1 MQRTQASLRKKIL
14 SWFMPLMLLLIIA
27 DSTILHR
34 LAVNALGKE
43 LDFELYDSVDDISDY
58 LKVSGLGTKKLE
70 VLENASRILLNDDVD
85 KVVYTVTNENGTL
98 LIGDKDLLEKS
109 EHKISTINSKPYFF
123 FTKINNEK
131 FRVVR
136 AKFKIGNESNSQNIT
151 IQVAAT
157 LNRRN
162 ALADKIFIGIFV
174 PQLILILISFLVI
187 SISIKKGLAPLNDL
201 QNEVSKRSEKNL
213 SPIDLPNIPE
223 EIFLVAK
230 SVNNLMKQLQ
240 NQISVQNRFIADA
253 AHQLRTPLAGA
264 QAQLELAG
272 IKGHPEILKSVL
284 PKVNQSLNRLLHTVN
299 QLLKLAKSEA
309 EAIAMIEM
317 SQIDLNLLARAVA
330 SEMATTAIQK
340 NIDLGF
346 ESSATPAFIKGNAE
360 RLKELLF
367 NLLDNA
373 IRYTQNGGKVT
384 VSIELTETKVKLKVS
399 DNGPGV
405 IALERDRIFERF
417 HRIVGSDQEGS
428 GLGLAIVKDIADLHG
443 ANINMTDET
452 KHEGLEI
459 IVSFSK
465 YAEEKVNV

>member
-1 MQRTQASLRKKIL
+1 MQRTQVTLRKKIL
-14 SWFMPLMLLLIIA
+14 SWFMPLMLILIIA

-58 LKVSGLGTKKLE
+58 LKVSGLDNKKFE

-85 KVVYTVTNENGTL
+85 KIVYTVTNENGTL
-98 LIGDKDLLEKS
+98 LSGNKDLLEKS
-109 EHKISTINSKPYFF
+109 EHKVSTTDSKPYYF

-136 AKFKIGNESNSQNIT
+136 AKFKIGNESNAQNIT
-151 IQVAAT
+151 ILVAAT

-230 SVNNLMKQLQ
+230 SVNNLMQQLQ

-264 QAQLELAG
+264 QAQLELAEM
-272 IKGHPEILKSVL
+272 KGHPEILKSVL
-284 PKVNQSLNRLLHTVN
+284 PKVSQSLNRLLHTVN
-299 QLLKLAKSEA
+299 QLLILAKSEA
-309 EAIAMIEM
+309 EAIAMIKM
-317 SQIDLNLLARAVA
+317 SQIDLNLIARAVA

-384 VSIELTETKVKLKVS
+384 VSIELTETQVKLKVS

-405 IALERDRIFERF
+405 IELERDRIFERF
-417 HRIVGSDQEGS
+417 HRIIGSDQEGS

-443 ANINMTDET
+443 ANINMTDEM

-465 YAEEKVNV
+465 YTEEKLSI

>member
-1 MQRTQASLRKKIL
+1 MQSTQVSLRKKIL

-34 LAVNALGKE
+34 LAVHTLENE
-43 LDFELYDSVDDISDY
+43 LDIDLYGSVGDISDY
-58 LKVSGLGTKKLE
+58 LKSSGLDAKNFS

-85 KVVYTVTNENGTL
+85 KVLYTVSNENGTL
-98 LIGDKDLLEKS
+98 LSGNKYLLEKS
-109 EHKISTINSKPYFF
+109 KHKISTTDSKPYFF
-123 FTKINNEK
+123 FTKINDQK

-136 AKFKIGNESNSQNIT
+136 SKFTIGNTPNSQNII
-151 IQVAAT
+151 IQVAVT

-162 ALADKIFIGIFV
+162 TLADKIFIGIFV
-174 PQLILILISFLVI
+174 PQLILILISFLII

-201 QNEVSKRSEKNL
+201 QSEVSKRSEKNL
-213 SPIDLPNIPE
+213 SPIDLPNIPD
-223 EIFLVAK
+223 EISLVAK
-230 SVNNLMKQLQ
+230 SINNLMEQLK
-240 NQISVQNRFIADA
+240 NQISVQSRFIADA

-272 IKGHPEILKSVL
+272 IEGHPEIQKSIL

-299 QLLKLAKSEA
+299 QLLILAKSEA
-309 EAIAMIEM
+309 EAIAMIKM
-317 SQIDLNLLARAVA
+317 SQIDLNLIARAVA

-384 VSIELTETKVKLKVS
+384 MSIELTETRVKLKVS

-405 IALERDRIFERF
+405 IELERDRIFERF
-417 HRIVGSDQEGS
+417 HRIIGSDQEGS
-428 GLGLAIVKDIADLHG
+428 GLGLAIVKDIAELHG

-452 KHEGLEI
+452 KHKGLEI

-465 YAEEKVNV
+465 YIEEK

>member
-1 MQRTQASLRKKIL
+1 MQSTQVSLRKKIL

-34 LAVNALGKE
+34 LAVHTLENE
-43 LDFELYDSVDDISDY
+43 LDIDLYGSVGDISDY
-58 LKVSGLGTKKLE
+58 LKSSGLDAKNFS

-85 KVVYTVTNENGTL
+85 KVLYTVSNENGTL
-98 LIGDKDLLEKS
+98 LSGNKYLLEKS
-109 EHKISTINSKPYFF
+109 KHKISTTDSKPYFF
-123 FTKINNEK
+123 FTKINDQK

-136 AKFKIGNESNSQNIT
+136 SKFTIGNAPNSQNII
-151 IQVAAT
+151 IQVAVT

-162 ALADKIFIGIFV
+162 TLADKIFIGIFV
-174 PQLILILISFLVI
+174 PQLILILISFLII

-201 QNEVSKRSEKNL
+201 QSEVSKRSEKNL
-213 SPIDLPNIPE
+213 SPIDLPNIPD
-223 EIFLVAK
+223 EISLVAK
-230 SVNNLMKQLQ
+230 SINNLMEQLK
-240 NQISVQNRFIADA
+240 NQISVQSRFIADA

-272 IKGHPEILKSVL
+272 IEGHPEIQKSIL

-299 QLLKLAKSEA
+299 QLLILAKSEA
-309 EAIAMIEM
+309 EAIAMIKM
-317 SQIDLNLLARAVA
+317 SQIDLNLIARAVA

-384 VSIELTETKVKLKVS
+384 MSIELTETRVKLKVS

-405 IALERDRIFERF
+405 IELERDRIFERF
-417 HRIVGSDQEGS
+417 HRIIGSDQEGS
-428 GLGLAIVKDIADLHG
+428 GLGLAIVKDIAELHG

-452 KHEGLEI
+452 KHKGLEI

-465 YAEEKVNV
+465 YIEEK

>member
-1 MQRTQASLRKKIL
+1 MQRTQVSLRKKIL

-58 LKVSGLGTKKLE
+58 LKVSGLDAQKFE

-98 LIGDKDLLEKS
+98 LSGSKDLLEKS
-109 EHKISTINSKPYFF
+109 EHKISTTNSKPYSF

-136 AKFKIGNESNSQNIT
+136 AKFTIGNESNPQNIT

-162 ALADKIFIGIFV
+162 AIADKIFIGIFV
-174 PQLILILISFLVI
+174 PQLILILISFLII
-187 SISIKKGLAPLNDL
+187 SISLKKGLVPLNDL
-201 QNEVSKRSEKNL
+201 QEEVSKRSEKNL

-230 SVNNLMKQLQ
+230 SVNNLMERLK

-284 PKVNQSLNRLLHTVN
+284 PKVNQSLNRLLHIVN
-299 QLLKLAKSEA
+299 QLLILAKSEA
-309 EAIAMIEM
+309 EATAMIKM
-317 SQIDLNLLARAVA
+317 SQLDLNLMARDVA
-330 SEMATTAIQK
+330 FEMATTAIQK

-405 IALERDRIFERF
+405 IEFERDRIFERF
-417 HRIVGSDQEGS
+417 HRIIGSDQEGS

-443 ANINMTDET
+443 ADINMTDET

-465 YAEEKVNV
+465 YAEEKMKS

>member
-1 MQRTQASLRKKIL
+1 MQSTQVSLRKKIL

-34 LAVNALGKE
+34 LAVHTLENE
-43 LDFELYDSVDDISDY
+43 LDIDLYGSVGDISDY
-58 LKVSGLGTKKLE
+58 LKSSGLDAKNFS

-85 KVVYTVTNENGTL
+85 KVLYTVSNENGTL
-98 LIGDKDLLEKS
+98 LSGNKYLLEKS
-109 EHKISTINSKPYFF
+109 KHKISTTDSKPYFF
-123 FTKINNEK
+123 FTKINDQK

-136 AKFKIGNESNSQNIT
+136 SKFTIGNTPNSQNII
-151 IQVAAT
+151 IQVAVT

-162 ALADKIFIGIFV
+162 TLADKIFIGIFV
-174 PQLILILISFLVI
+174 PQLILILISFLII

-201 QNEVSKRSEKNL
+201 QSEVSKRSEKNL
-213 SPIDLPNIPE
+213 SPIDLPNIPD
-223 EIFLVAK
+223 EISLVAK
-230 SVNNLMKQLQ
+230 SINNLMEQLK
-240 NQISVQNRFIADA
+240 NQISVQSRFIADA

-272 IKGHPEILKSVL
+272 IEGHPEIQKSIL

-299 QLLKLAKSEA
+299 QLLILAKSEA
-309 EAIAMIEM
+309 EAIAMIKM
-317 SQIDLNLLARAVA
+317 SQIDLNLIARAVA

-384 VSIELTETKVKLKVS
+384 MSIELTETRVKLKVS

-405 IALERDRIFERF
+405 IELERDRIFERF
-417 HRIVGSDQEGS
+417 HRIIGSDQEGS
-428 GLGLAIVKDIADLHG
+428 GLGLAIVKEIAELHG

-452 KHEGLEI
+452 KHKGLEI

-465 YAEEKVNV
+465 YIEEK

>member
-1 MQRTQASLRKKIL
+1 MQRTQVTLRKKIL

-58 LKVSGLGTKKLE
+58 LKVSGLDNKKFE

-85 KVVYTVTNENGTL
+85 KIVYTVTNESGTL
-98 LIGDKDLLEKS
+98 LSGNKDLLEKS
-109 EHKISTINSKPYFF
+109 EHKISTTDLKPYYF

-151 IQVAAT
+151 ILVAAT

-299 QLLKLAKSEA
+299 QLLILAKSET
-309 EAIAMIEM
+309 EAIAMIKM
-317 SQIDLNLLARAVA
+317 SQIDLNLIARAVA

-405 IALERDRIFERF
+405 IELERDRIFERF
-417 HRIVGSDQEGS
+417 HRIIGSDQEGS

-465 YAEEKVNV
+465 DAKEKTSI

>member
-1 MQRTQASLRKKIL
+1 MQRTQVSLRKKIL

-34 LAVNALGKE
+34 LAVNELGKE

-58 LKVSGLGTKKLE
+58 LKVSGLDAQKFE

-98 LIGDKDLLEKS
+98 LSGSKDLLEKS
-109 EHKISTINSKPYFF
+109 VHKISTTNSKPYFF

-136 AKFKIGNESNSQNIT
+136 AKFIIGNESNPQNIT

-162 ALADKIFIGIFV
+162 AIADKIFIGIFV

-187 SISIKKGLAPLNDL
+187 SISLKKGLVPLNDL
-201 QNEVSKRSEKNL
+201 QEEVSKRSEKNL

-230 SVNNLMKQLQ
+230 SVNNLMERLK
-240 NQISVQNRFIADA
+240 NQISVHNRFIADA

-284 PKVNQSLNRLLHTVN
+284 PKVNQSLNRLLHIVN
-299 QLLKLAKSEA
+299 QLLILAKSEA
-309 EAIAMIEM
+309 EATAMIKM
-317 SQIDLNLLARAVA
+317 SQLDLNLMARDVA
-330 SEMATTAIQK
+330 FEMATTAIQK

-405 IALERDRIFERF
+405 IEFERDRIFERF
-417 HRIVGSDQEGS
+417 HRIIGSDQEGS

-443 ANINMTDET
+443 ADINMTDET

-465 YAEEKVNV
+465 YAEEKMKS